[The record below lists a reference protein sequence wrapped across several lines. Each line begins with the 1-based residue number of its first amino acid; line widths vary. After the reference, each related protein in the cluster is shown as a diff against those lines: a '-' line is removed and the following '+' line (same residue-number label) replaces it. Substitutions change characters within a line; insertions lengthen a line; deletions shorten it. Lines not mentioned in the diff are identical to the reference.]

1 MSMQHLLIAGG
12 GTGGHIA
19 PAIAVGE
26 RASGEFRV
34 SYACTPRPV
43 DKLMYADIAAA
54 CQVHVMDPPRLDKGM
69 KLVLPFTA
77 ARALLKARKLL
88 RSTDVTVV
96 LGTGGYSSF
105 FAILAARTLG
115 IPAAIFDSNAIP
127 GRSNRIS
134 SRFCR
139 VAFTGLPGGK
149 CGLECPVILTGT
161 PVGNRLKKISSSSA
175 KQSAGIPQDRPVLLF
190 LGGSQG
196 AKAINDLALSI
207 RGEVSILLQCGNSDY
222 QRVIKQ
228 AEGRSN
234 FVVEPFVDD
243 LSLWYSAADLAVARS
258 GGQTIAELSF
268 FELPAV
274 FVPYP
279 YAAEDHQTANA
290 EAVERVGGALVRS
303 QKETGSSGFMKMLL
317 QVVNST
323 EELTAMGTAMRT
335 LFPSNP
341 AGEIVSNLREL
352 LQ

>member
-43 DKLMYADIAAA
+43 DKLMYADIAATA
-54 CQVHVMDPPRLDKGM
+54 PVHVMDPPRLDKGM
-69 KLVLPFTA
+69 RMVLPFTA

-88 RSTDVTVV
+88 ISTDVNVV

-127 GRSNRIS
+127 GKSNRIA
-134 SRFCR
+134 SRFCK
-139 VAFTGLPGGK
+139 VAFTGLPGGE
-149 CGLECPVILTGT
+149 CGLKCPVVLTGT
-161 PVGNRLKKISSSSA
+161 PVGKRLKKSTSSSA

-207 RGEVSILLQCGNSDY
+207 RGEVTILLQCGKNDH
-222 QRVIKQ
+222 QRVIQQ

-234 FVVEPFVDD
+234 FIVEPFIND

-290 EAVERVGGALVRS
+290 EAVERAGAALSRS
-303 QKETGSSGFMKMLL
+303 QEETGSSDFIKMLL

-323 EELTAMGTAMRT
+323 EELTAMGTAMKT
-335 LFPSNP
+335 LFPLNP
-341 AGEIVSNLREL
+341 AEEIVYHLRGL
-352 LQ
+352 LR